1 MWSPDPFSVATP
13 HNTVQFKIQFI
24 KISGK
29 KGNCIL
35 EEGSSEVGISLD
47 VGGLEVEQG
56 VV

>member
-1 MWSPDPFSVATP
+1 MVTRPFFRSDSPKYSTI
-13 HNTVQFKIQFI
+13 KIQFI